1 MKKTLVVLL
10 VMAFLVALVPAG
22 AVYAQATKVAC
33 ESDYTVQANDWL
45 SKLADKYYG
54 DVLAYPAIF
63 DATNAAGGD
72 YAKIANADRIE
83 IGWKLCIPSK
93 ADAQKLMAAQ
103 GKQMAAGAAA
113 PAAAGAAAPAATAAP
128 AAAAAGGKKIALV
141 PKATGNPYFAAV
153 QTGAQEA
160 AKTLG
165 DTLIFQAPATPDVAG
180 QIDII
185 NGLIAQKV
193 DAIGVSANDPDA
205 LVALGKKAADAGIK
219 FFSWDSAVS
228 PAGRLVTEFSSSPE
242 LIGRSQVQLL
252 YDLMGGKGDFAIL
265 SATSTATNQNEW
277 IKWMKEELKDPKYK
291 DMNLVA
297 TVYGDDL
304 PEKSTTEAQGLFKSY
319 PNLKGIISPTTVG
332 VAATAKAITDA
343 NLCGKVALTGLGLPS
358 LMREYIKSGCVTAFG
373 LWNPVDQGYL
383 STYIGD
389 ALAKGAITGKVGD
402 AFKGGRMGDYKVE
415 ADPSGTG
422 TAVIQGPPFKF
433 DKTNIDSPAAGF

>member
-1 MKKTLVVLL
+1 
-10 VMAFLVALVPAG
+10 MAFLVALVPAG
-22 AVYAQATKVAC
+22 AVYAQAAKVAC

-72 YAKIANADRIE
+72 YAKIANADVIE
-83 IGWKLCIPSK
+83 IGWKLCIPAK

-103 GKQMAAGAAA
+103 GKTIAAGAAA
-113 PAAAGAAAPAATAAP
+113 PAAAATAAP

-141 PKATGNPYFAAV
+141 PKGAGNPYFAAV
-153 QTGAQEA
+153 QKGGEEA
-160 AKTLG
+160 AKALG
-165 DTLIFQAPATPDVAG
+165 DTLIFQAPATADVAG

-205 LVALGKKAADAGIK
+205 LVPLGKKAADAGIK

-228 PAGRLVTEFSSSPE
+228 PAGRILTENASNPE
-242 LIGRSQVQLL
+242 LIGRSQVQML
-252 YDLMGGKGDFAIL
+252 YDMMGGKGDFAIL
-265 SATSTATNQNEW
+265 SAGATMTNQNTW

-297 TVYGDDL
+297 TVYGDDDRQ
-304 PEKSTTEAQGLFKSY
+304 KSLNEAQGLFKAY
-319 PNLKGIISPTTVG
+319 PNLKGIISPTSVG
-332 VAATAKAITDA
+332 IAATAKALTDA
-343 NLCGKVALTGLGLPS
+343 NLCGKVVLTGLGLPS
-358 LMREYIKSGCVTAFG
+358 ELREYVKSGCIPAFG
-373 LWNPVDQGYL
+373 LWNPVDQGFL
-383 STYIGD
+383 STYIGHE
-389 ALAKGAITGKVGD
+389 LATGAITGKAGD
-402 AFKGGRMGDYKVE
+402 AFKAGRMGDYKVE
-415 ADPSGTG
+415 DNGG
-422 TAVIQGPPFKF
+422 GDMVVVQGPPFKF